1 MNELIN
7 QLTEK
12 AGLTEEQAHKAL
24 DVIKEYI
31 QSQLPPMMQGMVDNF
46 LKPGN
51 QPQADDFL
59 G

>member
-1 MNELIN
+1 MNELIS
-7 QLTEK
+7 QLTEQ
-12 AGLTEEQAHKAL
+12 AGLTEEQAHKAVA
-24 DVIKEYI
+24 VIKEYI

-46 LKPGN
+46 LKSGN